1 MSDGK
6 TGMIDTRDV
15 GKVIAKVLSEEGHEG
30 QSYQITGPE
39 TLSFY
44 NVAEKF
50 SSVLKREVLYVD
62 MPMDAYKNIL
72 SQFLTNQWHLDS
84 VIDLFAG
91 IAEGGIE
98 YKTDTFEEL
107 IGTPPRSLE
116 DFIEE
121 HRNLYTA

>member
-1 MSDGK
+1 
-6 TGMIDTRDV
+6 
-15 GKVIAKVLSEEGHEG
+15 
-30 QSYQITGPE
+30 
-39 TLSFY
+39 
-44 NVAEKF
+44 
-50 SSVLKREVLYVD
+50 

-84 VIDLFAG
+84 VIDLFGG